1 MKKLDIIYEDKD
13 ILVLNKPANVLT
25 ISDGKTQNTIY
36 QEASNYVKKAHKS
49 NKIFIVHRLDKK
61 TSGLL
66 VLAKSMK
73 IKKELQDSWN
83 LTTRKYIGIT
93 ERHIPNKKGTIE
105 VYLKEN
111 KYHKVYCANKGDYAK
126 TLYEVLN
133 YTKHNTVLSLDIKT
147 GKKNQIRASLENLG
161 YPLVGDKLYGSTT
174 NPIGRLGLHANYLKL
189 IKDGREYE
197 FYCEP
202 PKEFLKYLKK

>member
-1 MKKLDIIYEDKD
+1 MKKMDIIYEDKEL
-13 ILVLNKPANVLT
+13 LVVNKPSHMLT
-25 ISDGKTQNTIY
+25 ISDGKSENTIY
-36 QEASNYVKKAHKS
+36 SMAREYVKKQHKS

-93 ERHIPNKKGTIE
+93 ERHIPNKKGTIKIE
-105 VYLKEN
+105 EKPTTLSTKEEL
-111 KYHKVYCANKGDYAK
+111 K